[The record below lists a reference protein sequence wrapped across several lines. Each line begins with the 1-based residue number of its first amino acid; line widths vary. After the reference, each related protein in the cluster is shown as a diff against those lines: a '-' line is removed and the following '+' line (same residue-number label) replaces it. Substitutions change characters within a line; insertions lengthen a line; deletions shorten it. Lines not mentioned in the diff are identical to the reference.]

1 MAGFRA
7 AAVQVIRRAKHGLYR
22 LLTDGRIVK
31 VRDEV
36 GHNKGLS
43 ELLDKVTGLNLH
55 RGAKGAVESLALAH
69 LAAELHKFC
78 PLLLCHPGRHIIH
91 RNFLMGDDGDVLAGK
106 LRDADSDLVL
116 DVLVGAASAANR
128 LSDAAVD
135 LSALLAGGRDDRA
148 AGKNL
153 DACGPHELGETLFGE
168 GVLGRGRFV
177 DVPLAVAPLV
187 LGFLHLIDF
196 AVVEVGTDA
205 HGVHHRLLDVG
216 NLRHGLHRD
225 EEVVLRGR
233 VLLRNGERSVFV
245 LFVHGS
251 RSC

>member
-22 LLTDGRIVK
+22 LLADGRIVK

-55 RGAKGAVESLALAH
+55 RGAEGAVESLALAH

-78 PLLLCHPGRHIIH
+78 PLLLCHPSRHIIH
-91 RNFLMGDDGDVLAGK
+91 RNFLMGDDGDVLAGE

-196 AVVEVGTDA
+196 AVIEVGA
-205 HGVHHRLLDVG
+205 YFHGVHHRLLDVG

>member
-1 MAGFRA
+1 
-7 AAVQVIRRAKHGLYR
+7 
-22 LLTDGRIVK
+22 
-31 VRDEV
+31 
-36 GHNKGLS
+36 
-43 ELLDKVTGLNLH
+43 
-55 RGAKGAVESLALAH
+55 
-69 LAAELHKFC
+69 
-78 PLLLCHPGRHIIH
+78 
-91 RNFLMGDDGDVLAGK
+91 MGDDGDVLAGE

-135 LSALLAGGRDDRA
+135 LRALLAGGRDDRA

-153 DACGPHELGETLFGE
+153 DACGSHELGEALFGE

-196 AVVEVGTDA
+196 AVIEVGADF

>member
-1 MAGFRA
+1 
-7 AAVQVIRRAKHGLYR
+7 
-22 LLTDGRIVK
+22 
-31 VRDEV
+31 
-36 GHNKGLS
+36 
-43 ELLDKVTGLNLH
+43 
-55 RGAKGAVESLALAH
+55 
-69 LAAELHKFC
+69 
-78 PLLLCHPGRHIIH
+78 
-91 RNFLMGDDGDVLAGK
+91 MGDDGDVLAGE

-135 LSALLAGGRDDRA
+135 LRTLLAGGRDDRA

-153 DACGPHELGETLFGE
+153 DACSSHELGETLFGK

-196 AVVEVGTDA
+196 AVIEVGADF

>member
-1 MAGFRA
+1 
-7 AAVQVIRRAKHGLYR
+7 
-22 LLTDGRIVK
+22 
-31 VRDEV
+31 
-36 GHNKGLS
+36 
-43 ELLDKVTGLNLH
+43 
-55 RGAKGAVESLALAH
+55 
-69 LAAELHKFC
+69 
-78 PLLLCHPGRHIIH
+78 
-91 RNFLMGDDGDVLAGK
+91 MGDDGDVLAGE

-135 LSALLAGGRDDRA
+135 LRALLAGGRDDRA
-148 AGKNL
+148 AGK
-153 DACGPHELGETLFGE
+153 DFYACCPHELGEALLGE
-168 GVLGRGRFV
+168 CVLGRGRFV
-177 DVPLAVAPLV
+177 DVPLAVTPLV

-196 AVVEVGTDA
+196 AVIEVGADF